1 VTTRAPWLAALLVA
15 PALAA
20 AAGPQPATAGDPAA
34 ARAALVAAGRTIYR
48 EGVSPSGGEITAMV
62 GGDLSPVP
70 GAALP
75 CASCHG
81 EDGLGRPEG
90 AVVPSVVTWSE
101 LTRPGGHHHP
111 GRSHAPFDA
120 RSAIRSVAL
129 GVDPDGHEL
138 DAAMPRYSMARRD
151 EEALLAY
158 LQVLEWQLDPGV
170 TAEAVRLG
178 TVLPSAGRLA
188 GAGAA
193 MRAALEAAVADANAG
208 GGLNGRKV
216 VLVVEGFDAD
226 REDGLAAARR
236 LLAGPPIFALVS
248 GFVPGAEDGV
258 AALAEEGGVPFV
270 GPFTPFSAGGAGH
283 YTFHVLPGLVEQ
295 AGVLATWA
303 AARPELAA
311 TRAVVLHAEG
321 APFAAAAEGALS
333 AARGKG
339 WKGVEAQVTGPDG
352 PGAEQVERLKAS
364 GVGTVFL
371 LGDDA
376 ALAGLLQRA
385 DAVAWAPWVLAPGTL
400 AARAA
405 AGAPASFEGRIHL
418 AYPSRPADLGEA
430 ARARLAGLASAGAPA
445 RHQAAQVSALSAFSV
460 LAEGLR
466 RTGRQLSR
474 ARLVAALEGL
484 SDHQTGL
491 TPPVTYGP
499 RRRVGARGGYVVAV
513 EVQRQQL
520 RPVSGWVRLD

>member
-1 VTTRAPWLAALLVA
+1 MTTRPLGLAALLLA
-15 PALAA
+15 PALL
-20 AAGPQPATAGDPAA
+20 AAGGERPPPGDPQA
-34 ARAALVAAGRTIYR
+34 ARAALVEAGRTIYR
-48 EGVSPSGGEITAMV
+48 EGTSPSGGEITALV

-90 AVVPSVVTWSE
+90 AVAPSVITWSE

-111 GRSHAPFDA
+111 GRSHAPFDE
-120 RSAIRSVAL
+120 RTTLRSVAV
-129 GVDPDGHEL
+129 GVDPDGHAL
-138 DAAMPRYSMARRD
+138 DVAMPRYAMARRD

-158 LQVLEWQLDPGV
+158 LQVLELQLDPGL
-170 TAEAVRLG
+170 TGEAVRLG
-178 TVLPSAGRLA
+178 TVLPTAGRLA
-188 GAGAA
+188 GAGAS

-236 LLAGPPIFALVS
+236 LLAGPPVFALVS

-258 AALAEEGGVPFV
+258 ADLAERGGVPCV
-270 GPFTPFSAGGAGH
+270 GPFTPFSAGDERH
-283 YTFHVLPGLVEQ
+283 FTFHVLPGLSEQ
-295 AGVLATWA
+295 ARVLVTWA

-311 TRAVVLHAEG
+311 PRAVVLHAEG
-321 APFAAAAEGALS
+321 PPFAAAAREALS
-333 AARGKG
+333 AARARG
-339 WKGVEAQVTGPDG
+339 WKVVEAQAFGPDG
-352 PGAEQVERLKAS
+352 PTEAQVARLKAD
-364 GVGTVFL
+364 GAEAVVL

-376 ALAGLLQRA
+376 GLAGLLARA
-385 DAVAWAPWVLAPGTL
+385 HEAAWAPWVLAPGTL
-400 AARAA
+400 TARAA
-405 AGAPASFEGRIHL
+405 AGAPPSFEGRILL
-418 AYPSRPADLGEA
+418 AYPSRPADLGEP
-430 ARARLAGLASAGAPA
+430 ARARLARLATAGEPP

-466 RTGRQLSR
+466 RAGRQLSR

-484 SDHQTGL
+484 SDHETGL
-491 TPPVTYGP
+491 TPPVSYGP

-513 EVQRQQL
+513 EVKARQL